1 MTKPRMLPN
10 DLDAERGLL
19 CSVILSPGV
28 LNDLV
33 GLPQEAFYFPAHSDL
48 FELFREMGE
57 KGRVMDFQSVK
68 RQLEVRGK
76 LDDIG
81 GAEYLDEVWSFLP
94 TAANWKYYL
103 GSVQEQ
109 HQRRVMIWEAQKL
122 IDLAYDPATNMKEAV
137 NGIVEETLTRLSAQ
151 VSKPRK
157 TNREELDELL
167 EEIEQRCVTKD
178 PGGIKTGIQNLDAKL
193 LPFRVSENCVIAGA
207 TSDGKSALAAQ
218 IATHAAEQQN
228 KVVAIFSLEMPVK
241 SLLERNLAEMGGVEM
256 ESLARGLVTGREFP
270 NLGAAA
276 IRLNKI
282 LDRHLFIFEHLKKGA
297 DIVTQCRQLKAKHGL
312 DLVIIDYL
320 QLLTPEAKRNA
331 DRREREVAE
340 ESARFK
346 NASGDIGF
354 SLIALSQLNDDGKL
368 RESRS
373 IGHDADA
380 VLQIIGDTDA
390 GNPDANKNI
399 YIVKQRRGVRNTSVP
414 VYFHGEFMRF
424 SPRIPSDKP
433 NGNGNHSKNSR
444 PPYPY
449 KDNSTKAELTG

>member
-1 MTKPRMLPN
+1 MTIPRMQPN

-33 GLPQEAFYFPAHSDL
+33 GLPQEVFYFPAHADL

-57 KGRVMDFQSVK
+57 KGRAMDFPSVK

-81 GAEYLDEVWSFLP
+81 GVEYLDEVWSFLP

-103 GSVQEQ
+103 GSVQDQ
-109 HQRRVMIWEAQKL
+109 YQRRVMMQQAQKL

-137 NGIVEETLTRLSAQ
+137 NGIVEETLTALSAQ

-157 TNREELDELL
+157 SNREELHELL
-167 EEIEQRCVTKD
+167 EEIEQRCITKD

-193 LPFRVSENCVIAGA
+193 LPFRVSEDCVIAGA

-228 KVVAIFSLEMPVK
+228 KVVSIFSLEMPVK
-241 SLLERNLAEMGGVEM
+241 SLLERNLAEMGGVGM
-256 ESLARGLVTGREFP
+256 ESLARGLVTEREFP
-270 NLGAAA
+270 NLTAASN
-276 IRLNKI
+276 RLGKV
-282 LDRHLFIFEHLKKGA
+282 LDKRLFIFEHLKKGA

-380 VLQIIGDTDA
+380 VLQIIGDTEA

-433 NGNGNHSKNSR
+433 SGNDKPSSGNRWPKKANGHEPVLVG
-444 PPYPY
+444 
-449 KDNSTKAELTG
+449 

>member
-1 MTKPRMLPN
+1 MTIPRMQPN

-33 GLPQEAFYFPAHSDL
+33 GLPQEVFYFPAHADL

-57 KGRVMDFQSVK
+57 KGRAMDFPSVK

-81 GAEYLDEVWSFLP
+81 GVEYLDEVWSFLP

-103 GSVQEQ
+103 GSVQDQ
-109 HQRRVMIWEAQKL
+109 YQRRVMMQQAQKL

-137 NGIVEETLTRLSAQ
+137 NGIVEETLTALSAQ

-157 TNREELDELL
+157 SNREELHELL
-167 EEIEQRCVTKD
+167 EEIEQRCITKD

-193 LPFRVSENCVIAGA
+193 LPFRVSEDCVIAGA

-228 KVVAIFSLEMPVK
+228 KVVSIFSLEMPVK
-241 SLLERNLAEMGGVEM
+241 SLLERNLAEMGGVGM
-256 ESLARGLVTGREFP
+256 ESLARGLVTEREFP
-270 NLGAAA
+270 NLTAASN
-276 IRLNKI
+276 RLGKV
-282 LDRHLFIFEHLKKGA
+282 LDKRLFIFEHLKKGA

-320 QLLTPEAKRNA
+320 QLLTPEAKRFCRSSATRKRATRTRTKTSTSSSSDAACVTPRFPSIFTASSCASAPGYPRTSRVETINPLAVTAGRRRPTATNPCWWA
-331 DRREREVAE
+331 DRTKY
-340 ESARFK
+340 SARH
-346 NASGDIGF
+346 
-354 SLIALSQLNDDGKL
+354 
-368 RESRS
+368 E
-373 IGHDADA
+373 
-380 VLQIIGDTDA
+380 
-390 GNPDANKNI
+390 
-399 YIVKQRRGVRNTSVP
+399 
-414 VYFHGEFMRF
+414 
-424 SPRIPSDKP
+424 
-433 NGNGNHSKNSR
+433 
-444 PPYPY
+444 
-449 KDNSTKAELTG
+449 